1 VVFLSSAALLS
12 IEMNIA
18 ITGANGHVGASL
30 IRQLVEEGHQVKAL
44 QHKHHYALNGL
55 ALEVVHGDLE
65 DAESLGRLCKGA
77 DVVYHLAA
85 KISIGYDSYDSL
97 YKTNVEGTKRIL
109 HAAKDAGVKR
119 FIHFS
124 SIHAYNHKPLDQPL
138 DETRPH
144 VNHSSIPYESTKS
157 IAEEWVLNQQHN
169 GMDIIVL
176 NPTAII
182 GPYDYKPSLLGT
194 FLINLYRNSL
204 PGLVPGGY
212 NFVDVRDVC
221 EAAVKAMHQGKGGEK
236 YILSGQHKTVAE
248 MAILVQEVTGRKV
261 SSRMLPLWLAYVG
274 VPFIRIWSKL
284 SGQDP
289 IYTRQSLDIIQDGNQ
304 HIMSDKARQ
313 ELGYNPRPLSV
324 TLKDTLEW
332 FKKNNYLS

>member
-1 VVFLSSAALLS
+1 
-12 IEMNIA
+12 MNIA
-18 ITGANGHVGASL
+18 ITGANGHVGAN
-30 IRQLVEEGHQVKAL
+30 LVRKLAGAGHQVKAL
-44 QHKHHYALNGL
+44 QHMRHDALNGL
-55 ALEVVHGDLE
+55 TLEVVPGDLE
-65 DAESLGRLCKGA
+65 DAESLQRLCEGA

-85 KISIGYDSYDSL
+85 KISIGYNSYDAL
-97 YKTNVEGTKRIL
+97 YKTNVEGTQRIL

-119 FIHFS
+119 FIYFS
-124 SIHAYNHKPLDQPL
+124 TIHTIDHKPLDQPL
-138 DETRPH
+138 DETRPRI
-144 VNHSSIPYESTKS
+144 NNSNIPYESTKS
-157 IAEEWVLNQQHN
+157 IAEEWVLNQQSN
-169 GMDIIVL
+169 GMEIVVL

-182 GPYDYKPSLLGT
+182 GPYDYKPSLMGT

-221 EAAVKAMHQGKGGEK
+221 EAAFNAIYQGRGGEK
-236 YILSGQHKTVAE
+236 YILSGQHKTVTD
-248 MAILVQEVTGRKV
+248 MAKLVREVTGRKV
-261 SSRMLPLWLAYVG
+261 SSRMLPLWLAYAG

-304 HIMSDKARQ
+304 HILNDKARK

-324 TLKDTLEW
+324 TLKDTFEW
-332 FKKNNYLS
+332 FKQNNYLS